1 MIEPG
6 RVGAYLAL
14 FSEIGLIL
22 LVTTLA
28 GVFVGYWVDNQLGTL
43 PVFLIVGLLAGM
55 GLGAVAVRRLIN
67 RFLATFDD

>member
-28 GVFVGYWVDNQLGTL
+28 GVLVGYWADNQLETL

-55 GLGAVAVRRLIN
+55 GLGAVAVRQLIN

>member
-22 LVTTLA
+22 LVATLA
-28 GVFVGYWVDNQLGTL
+28 GVLVGYWADNQLRTL

-55 GLGAVAVRRLIN
+55 GLGAVAVRRLVN
-67 RFLATFDD
+67 RFLASFDD

>member
-6 RVGAYLAL
+6 RAGGYLAL

-28 GVFVGYWVDNQLGTL
+28 GVLVGYWVDRQLQSV
-43 PVFLIVGLLAGM
+43 PVFVLIGLFAGL
-55 GLGAVAVRRLIN
+55 GLGAIGVKRLID
-67 RFLATFDD
+67 RFLASFD